1 MDKILDLALLS
12 DILPTAFH
20 GLMEAGAKPGS
31 TVYIAGAGP
40 VGRCGAAAARL
51 LGASCIIVADYDRES
66 GWECGPPDALSSS
79 EAPLPGVRTVS
90 SRSAPP
96 PGRAR

>member
-1 MDKILDLALLS
+1 MEKIRGLALLS

-40 VGRCGAAAARL
+40 VGRCGAAAAPDAYATFDS
-51 LGASCIIVADYDRES
+51 GASEKFIIDPHGIIPA
-66 GWECGPPDALSSS
+66 
-79 EAPLPGVRTVS
+79 
-90 SRSAPP
+90 
-96 PGRAR
+96 